1 MKLGCGEA
9 IINEVFVFKS
19 IWIFIYFSDIYLIF
33 DEIGSLIVNQKLKLM
48 NQEQLVCV
56 LLQPKCAGEL
66 YEELKNH
73 PCLASSS
80 KENARINTTKIN
92 KNIQL
97 VFFYC

>member
-1 MKLGCGEA
+1 
-9 IINEVFVFKS
+9 
-19 IWIFIYFSDIYLIF
+19 
-33 DEIGSLIVNQKLKLM
+33 M

-80 KENARINTTKIN
+80 KENARINTTKNN